1 MKTSTPILSK
11 ELGLPAKGVLSV
23 LNAMISKGL
32 LIKTISKEGM
42 VLQFTEK
49 AKVLLSSSSQ
59 ALCRET
65 QCIPQSYRAYS
76 IQILYLIKSSC

>member
-42 VLQFTEK
+42 VLENP
-49 AKVLLSSSSQ
+49 V
-59 ALCRET
+59 
-65 QCIPQSYRAYS
+65 
-76 IQILYLIKSSC
+76 